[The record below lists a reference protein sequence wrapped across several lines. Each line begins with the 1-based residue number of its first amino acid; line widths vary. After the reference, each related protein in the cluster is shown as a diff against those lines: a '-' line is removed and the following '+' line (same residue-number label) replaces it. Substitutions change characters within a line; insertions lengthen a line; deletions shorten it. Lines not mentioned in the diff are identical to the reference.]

1 MGASARISDTPSPG
15 RMWER
20 ALDSRCDEN
29 DGVGAA
35 KMVSDTPVPGW
46 IWEGVLDSRCGEYD
60 GR

>member
-1 MGASARISDTPSPG
+1 MVSDTPVPG
-15 RMWER
+15 WMREG

-46 IWEGVLDSRCGEYD
+46 MWGGVLDSRCGEYE
-60 GR
+60 GT